1 MNDYLKQ
8 FENWLTLKNYSS
20 KTLKCYLCS
29 VKMFWRF
36 CDTRQKESDFSKADA
51 VQIYLLFRF
60 KVQKRSWQ
68 TINGDYSALR
78 LFYVHILQRRW
89 DLRKLPRPR
98 KQKTLPKV
106 ITPQQVEL
114 LIENASSFK
123 HKVFMTLLYSTGLRL
138 GEALRLRVEDVDVA
152 AMQLRV
158 LDAKGHKDRF
168 TLLSPQCLDMLR
180 FHFRAYR
187 PKGGLIFNGKYGGK
201 PWSEKGAQHAF
212 VVARQRAKL
221 PQFVT
226 AHTLRHCF
234 ATHLLQSGTDLVT
247 IQKLM
252 GHKYLKTTARY
263 IHLDHEHF
271 TKINNPADRIQAWQ
285 KTIKSVK
292 SSENGDPNSSESTAL
307 LPPFA
312 APFEPSVN
320 AEPNCS
326 EASR

>member
-1 MNDYLKQ
+1 MNDYLVQ
-8 FENWLTLKNYSS
+8 FENWLTLSNYAA
-20 KTLKCYLCS
+20 KTLKCYLGS
-29 VKMFWRF
+29 VRLFWRF
-36 CDTRQKESDFSKADA
+36 CDSRQGDASFSKADA
-51 VQIYLLFRF
+51 PQIYLLYRF

-78 LFYVHILQRRW
+78 LFYVHILDRKW
-89 DLRKLPRPR
+89 ELRKLPRPR

-106 ITPQQVEL
+106 ITPQQVLL
-114 LIENASSFK
+114 LIESAVCFK
-123 HKVFMTLLYSTGLRL
+123 HKVFMTLLYATGLRL

-158 LDAKGHKDRF
+158 LDGKGHKDRF

-180 FHFRAYR
+180 FHIRAYR
-187 PKGGLIFNGKYGGK
+187 PQGGLIFNGKYRGK

-212 VVARQRAKL
+212 VVARNRAKL

-247 IQKLM
+247 IQQLM
-252 GHKYLKTTARY
+252 GHKHLKTTTRY

-271 TKINNPADRIQAWQ
+271 TKINNPADRIQAWK

-292 SSENGDPNSSESTAL
+292 SSESGVLNSSESTAQP
-307 LPPFA
+307 LPYA
-312 APFEPSVN
+312 APFEPSIDAV
-320 AEPNCS
+320 EYSPT
-326 EASR
+326 